1 MNGNVDLTT
10 DEKKLEVV
18 YGSENPSGSRKSE
31 EADARHSLRY
41 ILSDLSD
48 LKRSFIRLGFHL
60 YEFRMYAFYYVFG
73 YLSMED
79 FCEANLGLSKSAVSR
94 LINVYLEFSKV
105 QDYTRTMFLDEKYQD
120 YSYSQLCEML
130 NMTDEQRRQVRPDM
144 TVKEIRDL
152 KKNVSRNV
160 LQVATSQLADK
171 FGCTI
176 RIFDKSGS
184 LFLESDGCS
193 MVASGDNSYSIY
205 LSADPEP

>member
-31 EADARHSLRY
+31 EADARHSLRF

-79 FCEANLGLSKSAVSR
+79 FCEANLGLSK
-94 LINVYLEFSKV
+94 
-105 QDYTRTMFLDEKYQD
+105 
-120 YSYSQLCEML
+120 C
-130 NMTDEQRRQVRPDM
+130 
-144 TVKEIRDL
+144 
-152 KKNVSRNV
+152 
-160 LQVATSQLADK
+160 
-171 FGCTI
+171 
-176 RIFDKSGS
+176 
-184 LFLESDGCS
+184 
-193 MVASGDNSYSIY
+193 
-205 LSADPEP
+205 LSPLM